1 MEQEF
6 VTIAEAV
13 KLTGESDVTLM
24 RLLKEALEVSGVS
37 LEQITRKEQR
47 EKGMMYL
54 LNKEF
59 LLKALAGEP
68 IEIKASKEV
77 DPQEEVEF
85 RVKAASK
92 GPLRQSDSEARG
104 EPRPAG
110 REVVEERSTASTE
123 TSGEVLKVKDEM
135 IDILQGVIETKD
147 GQIGDLSKKIDQLIE
162 RDRETNFLLKGL
174 QDRIFLLERGAEEV
188 PEEKKKPKKDR

>member
-13 KLTGESDVTLM
+13 RLTGESDVTLM
-24 RLLKEALEVSGVS
+24 RLLKEALEASGIS

-59 LLKALAGEP
+59 LFKALAGES
-68 IEIKASKEV
+68 IEPEEAEL
-77 DPQEEVEF
+77 QEEVELQ
-85 RVKAASK
+85 A
-92 GPLRQSDSEARG
+92 E
-104 EPRPAG
+104 
-110 REVVEERSTASTE
+110 EVAEERSSTFPE
-123 TSGEVLKVKDEM
+123 TQREVLKVKDEM
-135 IDILQGVIETKD
+135 IDILQRVIETKD

>member
-24 RLLKEALEVSGVS
+24 RLLKEALEVSGIS

-59 LLKALAGEP
+59 LFKALAGES
-68 IEIKASKEV
+68 IEPEEAEL
-77 DPQEEVEF
+77 QEEVELQ
-85 RVKAASK
+85 A
-92 GPLRQSDSEARG
+92 E
-104 EPRPAG
+104 
-110 REVVEERSTASTE
+110 EVAEERSSAFPE
-123 TSGEVLKVKDEM
+123 TQREVLKVKDEM
-135 IDILQGVIETKD
+135 IDILQRVIETKD

>member
-13 KLTGESDVTLM
+13 RLTGESDVTLM
-24 RLLKEALEVSGVS
+24 RLLKEALEASGIS

-68 IEIKASKEV
+68 IELEEAEL
-77 DPQEEVEF
+77 QAEEV
-85 RVKAASK
+85 A
-92 GPLRQSDSEARG
+92 
-104 EPRPAG
+104 
-110 REVVEERSTASTE
+110 EERSSTSAE
-123 TSGEVLKVKDEM
+123 TQREVLKAKNEM
-135 IDILQGVIETKD
+135 IVVLQGV
-147 GQIGDLSKKIDQLIE
+147 
-162 RDRETNFLLKGL
+162 
-174 QDRIFLLERGAEEV
+174 
-188 PEEKKKPKKDR
+188 

>member
-6 VTIAEAV
+6 ITIAEAV
-13 KLTGESDVTLM
+13 RLTGESDVTLM
-24 RLLKEALEVSGVS
+24 RLLKEALEVSGIS

-68 IEIKASKEV
+68 IEIKTPKEV

-85 RVKAASK
+85 RAI
-92 GPLRQSDSEARG
+92 
-104 EPRPAG
+104 
-110 REVVEERSTASTE
+110 EVVEERSTASTE

-135 IDILQGVIETKD
+135 IDILQRVIETKD

-174 QDRIFLLERGAEEV
+174 QDRIFLLERSNGE
-188 PEEKKKPKKDR
+188 PSEEKEDAAKKEKRTPR